1 MKFTSVLSLFVASAA
16 ALPTSTETLVA
27 LEGRQAESI
36 TRDDLSNG
44 AAGDCPG
51 QIFIFAR
58 GSTELG
64 NLVSY
69 FPNRTWDNG

>member
-1 MKFTSVLSLFVASAA
+1 MKFSSVLSLFVASAS
-16 ALPTSTETLVA
+16 ALPTSSESLVA
-27 LEGRQAESI
+27 LEGRQIGSI
-36 TRDDLSNG
+36 TRDDLSDG
-44 AAGDCPG
+44 AAGDCPD

-69 FPNRTWDNG
+69 SQSMA